1 MRAPI
6 QTENRQ
12 KSKFNFFGK
21 KKVSSASKQKMV
33 FTVVVPTDVA
43 FDQ

>member
-12 KSKFNFFGK
+12 KSKFHFFGK
-21 KKVSSASKQKMV
+21 KKVSSASKQEMV